1 MASTAHLDV
10 TLVEQSQSQKEVTVN
25 EALKR
30 IDAMLNC
37 GVVNKDLSAPP
48 SSPATGDMYIV
59 GNAPTGAWAGHAK
72 EVTYFDQT
80 WRFIVPRAGL
90 TLWVIDEDA
99 LYRYTGSVWSPAI
112 SNTLGGLSDADI
124 TSPAQYDILQ
134 HNGSV
139 FVNTNA
145 PANINRLGV
154 NAAADAT
161 NRLAVKSAA
170 VLFDH
175 NGTDS
180 QVKVNK
186 AASANKASHLF
197 QTNSSGRA
205 EFGLI
210 SSDDFSLKVSSD
222 GTAFSESFVVDRATG
237 NIDFKKQ
244 VSVSGS
250 TFKRAIW
257 ITPNMLRPSITG
269 GAAALATIPM
279 GIGKPDVQSFDFDAS
294 AQKTLEFSLAMPK
307 SWDEGTVAAQFL
319 WSHGSA
325 ATNFGVVW
333 SLQAIAFGDGDAL
346 SASYGTAVSQVDT
359 GGAADTLYI
368 SPESNPVTIAG
379 SPAENDLV
387 FFRVARN
394 AAHGSDTLTV
404 DARLH
409 AVRLFFNVNSL
420 TD

>member
-1 MASTAHLDV
+1 MAASAHLAL

-30 IDAMLNC
+30 IDALLNC
-37 GVVNKDLSAPP
+37 GVIDKDLSTPP
-48 SSPATGDMYIV
+48 GSPATGDMYIIGV
-59 GNAPTGAWAGHAK
+59 SPAGAWAGHAG

-80 WRFIVPRAGL
+80 WRFITPRAGL

-112 SNTLGGLSDADI
+112 GNTLGGLSDVDI
-124 TSPAQYDILQ
+124 ASPAQYDILQ
-134 HNGSV
+134 HNGTV
-139 FVNTNA
+139 FINTNA
-145 PANINRLGV
+145 PSNINRLGV
-154 NAAADAT
+154 NAAPDAT

-175 NGTDS
+175 NGSDS

-186 AASANKASHLF
+186 AASGNKASYLF
-197 QTNSSGRA
+197 QNNTSGRA

-210 SSDDFSLKVSSD
+210 GSDDVSLKVSPD
-222 GTAFSESFVVDRATG
+222 GATFTESFVVDRATG

-244 VSVSGS
+244 ISVSGS

-257 ITPNMLRPSITG
+257 ITPDMLRPSASG
-269 GAAALATIPM
+269 GAAALAVISM
-279 GIGKPDVQSFDFDAS
+279 GSGKPDVPSFDFDAS
-294 AQKTLEFSLAMPK
+294 AQETLEFSLPMPK
-307 SWDEGTVAAQFL
+307 SWDEGTITAQFL
-319 WSHGSA
+319 WSHAST

-333 SLQAIAFGDGDAL
+333 SLQAIAFGDGDSL
-346 SASYGTAVSQVDT
+346 NASYGAAISQADT
-359 GGAADTLYI
+359 GGATDTLYI
-368 SPESNPVTIAG
+368 TPESSAVTIAG
-379 SPAENDLV
+379 TPVENDLV
-387 FFRVARN
+387 FFRIARN
-394 AAHGSDTLTV
+394 ATHGSDTLAI

-409 AVRLFFNVNSL
+409 ALRLYFNVNSL